1 MTWTE
6 ENRKDDVW
14 KFYEVVMR
22 ELRDRRGVYDL
33 TSWLEKTDFFEAPAG
48 MKHHGSYE
56 GGLLHHSLNVYNR
69 LSRKVKES
77 GEDIGP
83 DSVAAVALFHDVC
96 KADFYVRDGKGG
108 YTVRNTFPMG
118 HGEKSVYLVGTFM
131 ELKPE
136 EALAIRWHMGP
147 WDEAARGGSRD
158 YQKAMQIPLVR
169 LLHEADKEAAE
180 AEKQEEEKQE

>member
-6 ENRKDDVW
+6 ENRKDEMW
-14 KFYEVVMR
+14 NFYGIVMR
-22 ELRDRRGVYDL
+22 ELRNRRGAYEL
-33 TSWLEKTDFFEAPAG
+33 ISWLERTDFFWAPAG
-48 MKHHGSYE
+48 AKHHGSYE

-69 LSRKVKES
+69 LTEKVQETVL
-77 GEDIGP
+77 GIGQ

-96 KADFYVRDGKGG
+96 KADFYKQDGKGG
-108 YTVRNTFPMG
+108 YIVENTFPLG
-118 HGEKSVYLVGTFM
+118 HGEKSLYLITKYM
-131 ELKPE
+131 ELKPQ

-169 LLHEADKEAAE
+169 MLHEADKEAAE
-180 AEKQEEEKQE
+180 AEKKEEERE